1 MRLKGIY
8 RDKSLMVK
16 FLILLCVIISSV
28 FIHVMFANV
37 IAYLFFDS
45 AGELIFNS
53 NLQDKNS
60 INYLKLVQLFT
71 SIGFFIFPILF
82 YSYLTNL
89 NLYFKRYLNRQSI
102 ILVASIMLLIVPFIS
117 LLLQWN
123 SSIVFPKWLTQYDIN
138 SSHIIEAFLQMDSIY
153 DLIINLFLL
162 AVIPAIGEELFF
174 RGYVQQTL
182 INKYINKHSAILV
195 TAFIF
200 SLFHLDFAGLIPRFF
215 LGALLGY
222 LFLWSKNIW
231 IPIIAHFIN
240 NGQAVLIA
248 YISSGSKD
256 KIDKFGY
263 SISNELDIDLS
274 IAFFSFTSVILLLF
288 MFYKLQKVIKQ

>member
-1 MRLKGIY
+1 
-8 RDKSLMVK
+8 
-16 FLILLCVIISSV
+16 
-28 FIHVMFANV
+28 MFANV

-123 SSIVFPKWLTQYDIN
+123 SSIVFPKWLTQFDIN
-138 SSHIIEAFLQMDSIY
+138 STHIIEAFLQMDSIY

>member
-89 NLYFKRYLNRQSI
+89 NLYFERYLNRQSI

-123 SSIVFPKWLTQYDIN
+123 SSIVFPKWLTQFDIN
-138 SSHIIEAFLQMDSIY
+138 STHIIEAFLQMDSIY